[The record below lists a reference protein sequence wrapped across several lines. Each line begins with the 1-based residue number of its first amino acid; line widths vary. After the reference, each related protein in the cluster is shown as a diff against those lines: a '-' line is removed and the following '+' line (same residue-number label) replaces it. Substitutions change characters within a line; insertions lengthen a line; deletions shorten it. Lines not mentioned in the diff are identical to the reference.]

1 MKHSYN
7 WTEDINELS
16 GTSIHVLRYNVDFD
30 ATVFDANLFE
40 SMVGIDA
47 KFEKIKSTIFKA
59 FITVKSEPEK
69 ITMMIKVFD
78 RECYRS
84 YNIRDL
90 KEAKEFAEL
99 VLRNLQ
105 NKIK

>member
-30 ATVFDANLFE
+30 ATVFDENLFE
-40 SMVGIDA
+40 SMIGIDA
-47 KFEKIKSTIFKA
+47 KFEKIQSTIFKA
-59 FITVKSEPEK
+59 FIIVKTDSEK
-69 ITMMIKVFD
+69 ITMMIKIFNKD
-78 RECYRS
+78 CYRS
-84 YNIRDL
+84 HNMRDL